1 MKDRLSIIIFC
12 FVNLC
17 MISFNSGAQEN
28 YEIRRINFHGNKTLD
43 DDFLLENMALKGVSY
58 VKKILTKNEPFLYN
72 EEMIRLDLERLTRI
86 YQREGFLFVDVSSGP
101 LTVNNKRKTVKL
113 NFNIKEGDPVLVD
126 TATIKILNESP
137 GINTD
142 SLINKVTN
150 KLDLIKGKRFREA
163 SLEEDTRILEK
174 SLTDLGYAYTKITYE
189 LDLDIEDHKTAIHYS
204 AQPGPKSYFGE
215 TTISG
220 NKKVSEQF
228 ISKQLKYD
236 KGDLYSRSLL
246 NKTRENLY
254 RLHLF
259 RVVSISPQKNSK
271 TAKNMI
277 PVNIYTE
284 EAPRLNTRFGAGYGT
299 EDKFRTFLD
308 INYLGFLGTA
318 RRVNLFF
325 KHSAL
330 EPYSFHIRWIQP
342 QFMGLNSSVSL
353 NPFLMS
359 KSEPG
364 YTVRTF
370 GINIPFTYYINRWL
384 TSKVTYYFEDVEQ
397 TVEPG
402 DEDFPDIDTEKFP
415 YNKSGFLLSTVFD
428 NSNPEFSPE
437 RGFNVSLGL
446 KLNGYLFG
454 GNYNYTRLWG
464 DFRIYHE
471 IKNIVLAFRVMGGGI
486 CSADTSNFIPVEDR
500 FYSGGSNSIRGWSR
514 SALGPMRNNGKP
526 LGGKSIF
533 ECNMEVR
540 YHIFWRLSVVAF
552 IEAGNVWKKSYSF
565 NLNDLGYAA
574 GSGIRIETPIGPVRF
589 DAGFPVRSEKKSP
602 QFFISVG
609 QAF

>member
-1 MKDRLSIIIFC
+1 MKDRLSIIIFS
-12 FVNLC
+12 FLNLC
-17 MISFNSGAQEN
+17 IVSFHLVAQEN
-28 YEIRRINFHGNKTLD
+28 YEIRQVNFHGNKALNKN
-43 DDFLLENMALKGVSY
+43 FLLENIVLKEVSY
-58 VKKILTKNEPFLYN
+58 PEKILTKNEPFLYN
-72 EEMIRLDLERLTRI
+72 KEMILLDLKRLTRT
-86 YQREGFLFVDVSSGP
+86 YQREGFLFVDVSLES
-101 LTVNNKRKTVKL
+101 LEVNNKRKTVKL
-113 NFNIKEGDPVLVD
+113 NFNIEEGDPVLVD
-126 TATIKILNESP
+126 TVSIKILN
-137 GINTD
+137 GIQGFNTD
-142 SLINKVTN
+142 SLAN
-150 KLDLIKGKRFREA
+150 KLTEKLNLIKGKRFREE

-174 SLTDLGYAYTKITYE
+174 ALTDLGYAYTQTNYE

-204 AQPGPKSYFGE
+204 AQPGPQSYFGE

-220 NKKVSEQF
+220 NENVSEHF
-228 ISKQLKYD
+228 ITKQLKYD
-236 KGDLYSRSLL
+236 KGDLYNRSLL

-259 RVVSISPQKNSK
+259 SIVSVSPQKNSK
-271 TAKNMI
+271 TRESMI
-277 PVNIYTE
+277 PVNIYIE

-308 INYLGFLGTA
+308 INYMGFLGTA

-330 EPYSFHIRWIQP
+330 EPYSFHIRYIQP

-364 YTVRTF
+364 YTVRTY

-384 TSKVTYYFEDVEQ
+384 TSKFTYYLENVEQ

-402 DEDFPDIDTEKFP
+402 DEDFPDIYTDKFP
-415 YNKSGFLLSTVFD
+415 YNKSGFLLSTIFD

-437 RGFNVSLGL
+437 RGFDLSLGL

-464 DFRIYHE
+464 DFRTYRE
-471 IKNIVLAFRVMGGGI
+471 IKNIVLAFRIMGGGI
-486 CSADTSNFIPVEDR
+486 SSADTSNFIPVEDR

-514 SALGPMRNNGKP
+514 SALGPKRNNGKP

-533 ECNMEVR
+533 ECNLEVR
-540 YHIFWRLSVVAF
+540 YHIFWRLSVAAF
-552 IEAGNVWKKSYSF
+552 IEAGNVWEKSYSYD
-565 NLNDLGYAA
+565 LNDLGYAA